1 MKKLYICPQ
10 LKWTIVSEE
19 QDMLAGS
26 ALGQAVYDESA
37 SETADVLSREDNN
50 SFSLWDDEE

>member
-1 MKKLYICPQ
+1 
-10 LKWTIVSEE
+10 
-19 QDMLAGS
+19 MLAGS
-26 ALGQAVYDESA
+26 AVGQAVYDESA